1 MFPLKPERNNSSH
14 RLPDSAVPA
23 VVWLMV
29 PQLQSDPLSL
39 PLPLQIIFP
48 LCQSISVFEFFIFI
62 DNDTRLTGIEPITM
76 TPF

>member
-1 MFPLKPERNNSSH
+1 MFPLKPQRNNSSH

-23 VVWLMV
+23 VVWLTA

-39 PLPLQIIFP
+39 PSPSASSDHL
-48 LCQSISVFEFFIFI
+48 SSVPVYLFFIFI
-62 DNDTRLTGIEPITM
+62 DNDTHLTGIEPIIM